1 MMAGMTPAP
10 ALIFCATL
18 ASIGTGSA
26 VLTEFNTGRSAIA
39 APFEIITRFLALLA
53 LSVCG
58 LYAARDSG
66 LRGSLFLTAED
77 RGTGIRDLMVY
88 GVLPG
93 FVLGVVNY
101 LLFFGFRYSPLVQ
114 AEVRNISS
122 LYDAAL
128 VSLNAAVG
136 EEVLFRLFTVSALL
150 YFLRQMYRQIARVW
164 PLLSTMLPVVLALVL
179 SSLLFAI
186 AHNIAGFTAGFSGG
200 LVLGVIFLKGGAEAA
215 MAAHFVANLLFYS
228 ASYLS

>member
-1 MMAGMTPAP
+1 
-10 ALIFCATL
+10 LEL
-18 ASIGTGSA
+18 
-26 VLTEFNTGRSAIA
+26 NTGVSASL
-39 APFEIITRFLALLA
+39 APQEIIARFLALLA

-58 LYAARDSG
+58 LYAARASG
-66 LRGSLFLTAED
+66 LRGSLFITSED
-77 RGTGIRDLMVY
+77 RGAGFRDFMIY

-93 FVLGVVNY
+93 AVLGIVNY
-101 LLFFGFRYSPLVQ
+101 LLFFGSRYSPLVQ

-122 LYDAAL
+122 VYDASL

-150 YFLRQMYRQIARVW
+150 YFLLQVYAKIFHVW
-164 PLLSTMLPVVLALVL
+164 PLLGRVLPGVFALVL

-186 AHNIAGFTAGFSGG
+186 AHNVAGFTAGFSGG
-200 LVLGVIFLKGGAEAA
+200 IVLGLLFLKSGVEAS